1 MMGVFLETGAS
12 SVRVG
17 TLLMSNERMIRFVF
31 DEDYIALGPQRPIL
45 SSSFQAFAGEDET
58 ILRMRN
64 SPDLIGGRQLPP
76 FFDNLLP
83 QGALRELI
91 LSGMPPGHHTGLD
104 ILEWVGEDLPGAVVV
119 RREQGARQAQ
129 VLDLPPETL
138 GGIRFSLAGV
148 QMKLSMLKMD
158 ESLTL
163 PAFGTNGNIIAKLP
177 SQKIPHL
184 PEVEFTSMRLA
195 QSVGVEVP
203 NFQLVSV
210 DDIDGI
216 PGELLKAGPT
226 ALAVD
231 RFDRP
236 APGRRIHIEDFNQIL
251 GGYDVEK
258 HSKANEASVVK
269 IAAKF
274 GGNAAKPFLQA
285 VRRVVVNLLMGNTD
299 AHLKNWSLWYPEPSV
314 GQLSPA
320 YDIVAYSVYDR
331 SDMMALSFYG
341 TKNSR
346 IIGSERFAK
355 AARYA
360 GMAEARVKKEVK
372 RTVEEAADVWPD
384 LLPNLPMP
392 EKYQQYLIE
401 RVSGL
406 ALTQEFNC
414 DFTLTERPTRELGST
429 PKYITQ

>member
-1 MMGVFLETGAS
+1 MMGVFLETGS
-12 SVRVG
+12 SFVRVG
-17 TLLMSNERMIRFVF
+17 TLVLSRDRMLSFVF
-31 DEDYIALGPQRPIL
+31 DDDYISLGPDRPIL
-45 SSSFQAFAGEDET
+45 SSSFEAFSGEEET
-58 ILRMRN
+58 IIRMRN

-91 LSGMPPGHHTGLD
+91 LSGMPPGNHTGLD

-119 RREQGARQAQ
+119 RREQGVRKTGVAE
-129 VLDLPPETL
+129 LPPETL

-148 QMKLSMLKMD
+148 QMKLSMLKGD

-177 SQKIPHL
+177 SDKIPHL

-195 QSVGVEVP
+195 EEVGIDVP
-203 NFQLVSV
+203 FFELVSV
-210 DDIDGI
+210 EDIEGI
-216 PGELLKAGPT
+216 PRELLKGGPT
-226 ALAVD
+226 ALAID

-236 APGRRIHIEDFNQIL
+236 KPGKRIHIEDFNQIV
-251 GGYDVEK
+251 GGYDIEK
-258 HSKANEASVVK
+258 YSKANEAAVIK
-269 IAAKF
+269 IATKF
-274 GGNAAKPFLQA
+274 GGNTAKPFLQA
-285 VRRVVVNLLMGNTD
+285 VRRVAVNILLGNTD

-331 SDMMALSFYG
+331 SDTMALSFYG

-346 IIGSERFAK
+346 LIESDRFAK
-355 AARYA
+355 AARFV

-372 RTVEEAADVWPD
+372 NTVEEAADTWPE
-384 LLPNLPMP
+384 LLHNLPMP
-392 EKYQQYLIE
+392 EKYQRLLID
-401 RVSGL
+401 RTSRL
-406 ALTQEFNC
+406 ALTNEFGC
-414 DFTLTERPTRELGST
+414 DFAVPSAPTAGIRKA
-429 PKYITQ
+429 PKYTK